1 VEKPTL
7 PTEVSKNA
15 HGPARFARPALIA
28 GVPSKGLIRLV
39 TRYGLVGGL
48 GAAFSLVSYYWLVG
62 SFRETLGYVWPSVMI
77 SVVWFPIAFAL
88 HRRFVF
94 GNPGKPFRAFV
105 KFVSAQWMLF
115 FLGPIFLVLLVEF
128 MGLEP
133 FLAYV
138 LVLIVLSLV
147 SFAVSRWLVFRA
159 SESGVG

>member
-115 FLGPIFLVLLVEF
+115 SLGPIFLVLLVEF

>member
-1 VEKPTL
+1 MEKTTL
-7 PTEVSKNA
+7 PTEESKRA
-15 HGPARFARPALIA
+15 HGPAPFVRPALVA
-28 GVPSKGLIRLV
+28 GAPSKGLIRLV
-39 TRYGLVGGL
+39 ARYGLVGGL
-48 GAAFSLVSYYWLVG
+48 GATFALVSYYWLVG

-77 SVVWFPIAFAL
+77 SVVWFPVAFAL
-88 HRRFVF
+88 QRRFVF
-94 GNPGKPFRAFV
+94 GDPGKPFRAIV

-115 FLGPIFLVLLVEF
+115 FLGPIFLVLLVKF

-138 LVLIVLSLV
+138 LVLILLSVV